1 MLSVML
7 LQRKSADIRAAPG
20 LRQPPMQLKKELSL
34 CSALLNAR
42 NPGDP
47 TLHRCAEMLW
57 LRMPSLKA
65 IWAENALCRGIFL

>member
-1 MLSVML
+1 
-7 LQRKSADIRAAPG
+7 
-20 LRQPPMQLKKELSL
+20 MQCEGELSL

-65 IWAENALCRGIFL
+65 IWAEDALCRGIFL